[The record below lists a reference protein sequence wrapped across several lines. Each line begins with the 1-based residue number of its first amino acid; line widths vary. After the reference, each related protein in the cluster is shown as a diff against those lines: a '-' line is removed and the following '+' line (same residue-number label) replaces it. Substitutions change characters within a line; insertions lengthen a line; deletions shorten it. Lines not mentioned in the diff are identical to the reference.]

1 LSMLTHCGIQLT
13 KAPLMKLNMS
23 KTMLLSLLLILNGDV
38 TSVMLALNY
47 SLKHLQA
54 GEEITY

>member
-1 LSMLTHCGIQLT
+1 
-13 KAPLMKLNMS
+13 MKLNMS